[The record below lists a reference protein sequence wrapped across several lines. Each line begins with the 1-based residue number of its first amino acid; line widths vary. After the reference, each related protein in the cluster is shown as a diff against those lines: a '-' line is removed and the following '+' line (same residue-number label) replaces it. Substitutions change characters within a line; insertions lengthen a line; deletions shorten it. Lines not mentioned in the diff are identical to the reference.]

1 MKNKEIIKPCPLCG
15 GAAMLKDARGAQAPG
30 LGRLSRLRAAD
41 PVEGLPRRG
50 REEMEQ
56 AGASPRG
63 DGPVRPGGDVPG
75 LHGAGMDQHH
85 HRRAELRLVAK
96 RAGGRAV
103 IRAAGGFLAGAITA
117 LAAVLAAQRLTA
129 TGKALLGMFGAGA
142 ALMAVVCVI
151 LLAPWAVRLPEDDD
165 ER

>member
-1 MKNKEIIKPCPLCG
+1 M
-15 GAAMLKDARGAQAPG
+15 
-30 LGRLSRLRAAD
+30 
-41 PVEGLPRRG
+41 
-50 REEMEQ
+50 
-56 AGASPRG
+56 
-63 DGPVRPGGDVPG
+63 
-75 LHGAGMDQHH
+75 
-85 HRRAELRLVAK
+85 
-96 RAGGRAV
+96 